1 MKLRYIRHKKA
12 GMQISI
18 NTIVI
23 LILAVTILGV
33 GLKFINDM
41 LKPAFEDI
49 DQQREQRRNEFI
61 EELKESGERF
71 TWDMNFNEMKK
82 AEKKTVFFG
91 VKNELE
97 DTMAFGV
104 TFGCTNAINGE
115 AVPKDDI
122 TFEYFED
129 TEEVKED
136 YVAVDTVIIKVEP
149 TAKSTIYRCRVVIGI
164 DGYNFDVEDLDDP
177 ESTDEQEDDYY
188 DSHSFQIR
196 VK

>member
-1 MKLRYIRHKKA
+1 MKSNKKA

-71 TWDMNFNEMKK
+71 TWDMNFDEMKK

-91 VKNELE
+91 VKNEL
-97 DTMAFGV
+97 DRTTDFGV
-104 TFGCTNAINGE
+104 NFACTSAIASDTPDE
-115 AVPKDDI
+115 DI
-122 TFEYFED
+122 TFEYFEQTD
-129 TEEVKED
+129 EIRED
-136 YVAVDTVIIKVEP
+136 DVVVETVIIKVEP
-149 TAKSTIYRCRVVIGI
+149 TAKSTIYRCKVIVGEDGI
-164 DGYNFDVEDLDDP
+164 AP
-177 ESTDEQEDDYY
+177 EIDEMEDYY
-188 DSHSFQIR
+188 ASHSFQIR